1 MKWGQVL
8 NMIAAAYVVA
18 IAAIML
24 VAMAI
29 EPETLRDYT
38 GQTVGALSIGGIVL
52 FIVCAFYVG
61 ARTIYQAIRSLYLR
75 E

>member
-1 MKWGQVL
+1 MKWPQVL

-18 IAAIML
+18 IAVIML

-38 GQTVGALSIGGIVL
+38 GQTVGFLSIAAIIL
-52 FIVCAFYVG
+52 FVVCSFYIG